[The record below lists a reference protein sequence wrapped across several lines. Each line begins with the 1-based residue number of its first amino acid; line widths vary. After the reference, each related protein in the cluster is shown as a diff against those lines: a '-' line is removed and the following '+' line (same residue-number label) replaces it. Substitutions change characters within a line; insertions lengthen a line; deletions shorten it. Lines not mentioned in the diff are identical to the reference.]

1 MLYQSLEV
9 KNLKLKNRSVM
20 APMCMYQ
27 SDHTGVVK
35 DFHVIHYATRAIGGV
50 GLIIQEA
57 TAIDP
62 DGRISVND
70 LGIWDDAHV
79 KGLKKIVD
87 QIHENGALAAIQINH
102 AGRKARVENP
112 IAPSANKFS
121 DELKPPK
128 AMTLE
133 DIKKV
138 IDQFKQAARRADEAG
153 YDLLELHAAHGYLLF
168 QFLSPNTNLRTDAY
182 KDPKKLIT
190 EVVMAVRE
198 VWPKEKALAIRFSAY
213 EYAKKSVTPE
223 WIAELLNEI
232 KHFGIDI
239 IDVSSGGNVVEQE
252 IKIFPG
258 YQLDF
263 AKTIK
268 MKTDLITMG
277 GGLIDHV
284 KLADYAISDGLCDL
298 IYFGRVLLREPY
310 FMLNHASEL
319 GIDIEYPKPYS
330 RGKK

>member
-87 QIHENGALAAIQINH
+87 QIHENGAVAGIQINH